1 MALIEFSRNKE
12 LASKINLFTA
22 LAPVGRVNEVV
33 GAFKLLSNIL
43 PEIVAITDKLGMTV
57 SSC

>member
-22 LAPVGRVNEVV
+22 LAPVGRVNKAV
-33 GAFKLLSNIL
+33 GAFKLLSDIL